1 MNSSATSLR
10 RAWPYDEAMAGRR
23 PSSRT
28 QPAVGKRLALARQ
41 RKGITQAE
49 LAELLGV
56 SQSLVAHY
64 ETRATNPQLSF
75 LENAAAVL
83 NTSVAELIGEEPVVE
98 QRKPGPRS
106 QLDERIARVRLLPKK
121 KQELVVRMID
131 AILDEERTTA

>member
-64 ETRATNPQLSF
+64 ETRATNPQRAWHIAQNPGILVALSPHH
-75 LENAAAVL
+75 AVNYFVEHGL
-83 NTSVAELIGEEPVVE
+83 PPWVIITIAVVIEL
-98 QRKPGPRS
+98 S
-106 QLDERIARVRLLPKK
+106 
-121 KQELVVRMID
+121 
-131 AILDEERTTA
+131 